1 VLTVAGYTVHA
12 DDSGL
17 IVDDRSAVESP
28 DDVAV
33 ALVRAG
39 IPPMRLTVDGEDL
52 ESYFLR
58 AVGVHDA

>member
-1 VLTVAGYTVHA
+1 MAGYTVHT
-12 DDSGL
+12 DDGGL
-17 IVDDRSAVESP
+17 VVDDHRAVEAP

-33 ALVRAG
+33 ALMKAG
-39 IPPMRLTVDGEDL
+39 LPPTRLTADGEDL